1 MNNRLKNKYMYIN
14 VSTKSLISK
23 NSIQRKII
31 ITQKNN
37 QTVYQKK
44 PRRINKSPEKE
55 RKTPNSFV
63 FT

>member
-1 MNNRLKNKYMYIN
+1 MYIN